1 LSKKEI
7 MGKRK
12 GTFTNRNNKIEIEH
26 LLALRTAIDNLVN
39 ELLTELI
46 ADQREQG
53 KRQVLNG

>member
-1 LSKKEI
+1 